1 MEMMNASNLFAYL
14 AETINLKKTKK
25 NKKNKL
31 KTKKTTMTLI
41 NMNYQ
46 PNTQIQR
53 NIMSYKLLARQ
64 DELLKCLST

>member
-1 MEMMNASNLFAYL
+1 LGKNHKY
-14 AETINLKKTKK
+14 KK
-25 NKKNKL
+25 NKKKQ
-31 KTKKTTMTLI
+31 KKQKQTKKTTMTLI

-64 DELLKCLST
+64 DELLECLST